1 MAAQP
6 DLNWRP
12 VLRRR
17 LMVAVGV
24 LACWVLAIE
33 VRLVVLQ
40 VWQHD
45 ELTLRAER
53 QQSETQKT
61 PGKRGEIVD
70 RHGRLLAYS
79 VDADTIYAVPTDIA
93 DPIKAA
99 AALCG
104 AFDECDK
111 KDRDQLVERLTRKRR
126 NGSPTSFQY
135 VRRRATP
142 IEAKRIAALEMKGIG
157 FMKESKRFYPNRE
170 LAAHL
175 LGYVGTDNA
184 GLHGL
189 EATYDK
195 SVRGREGTM
204 LVQTDARGHAF
215 SRLDRP
221 PTTGGSLELT
231 IDEQLQ
237 FIVERELKA
246 GVEAARA
253 DGGTAVA
260 MDPHTGEIL
269 AMASWPTF
277 NPNQYAGTSVSALRN
292 RAVQDL
298 YEPGSTFKIVTASAA
313 LQEGVIKPDDLV
325 DTQGGVIK
333 FPGRKPITDMGHNYG
348 TLTFAN
354 VIVKSSNVGA
364 IKVGLMV
371 GPERMGL
378 YIRRF
383 GFGKPSSPDFP
394 SESPGIVWN
403 PSKLNDSALASVSM
417 GYQVGVTPL
426 QMAAAASVIANG
438 GTLYEPHVVRATVKG
453 GVRTPVPAKAV
464 RRAIL
469 PETAATLTTIMESV
483 VTEGTAKGARLVN
496 YTVAGKTGTADKLV
510 NGRYSPSQQNV
521 SFIGFVPSRNP
532 LMTVIVMIDSP
543 RIGGDTGGAIAAPIF
558 KHIADASL
566 RMLGVTPTINPQPPV
581 LVARRSDSPVTTA
594 AAPIAPAVVTMP
606 SGMSDGGGLPDLRGL
621 SAREALRELA
631 RLGLT
636 ARMEG
641 AGVVVDQ
648 NPAPGS
654 LIEPGAGCTLVLS
667 RRPPPRPTGVLGGP
681 R

>member
-17 LMVAVGV
+17 LMGAVGV

-45 ELTLRAER
+45 QLTLRAER

-237 FIVERELKA
+237 FIVERELTA

-453 GVRTPVPAKAV
+453 GVRTPVPPKAV

-566 RMLGVTPTINPQPPV
+566 RMMGVTPTINPQPPV

-654 LIEPGAGCTLVLS
+654 LVEPGAGCTLVLS

>member
-45 ELTLRAER
+45 QLTLRAER

-566 RMLGVTPTINPQPPV
+566 RMMGVTPTINPQPPV

-667 RRPPPRPTGVLGGP
+667 RRPPPRPTGVLGEP

>member
-45 ELTLRAER
+45 QLTLRAER

-79 VDADTIYAVPTDIA
+79 VDADTIYAVPTDVA

-566 RMLGVTPTINPQPPV
+566 RMMGVTPTINPQPPV

-654 LIEPGAGCTLVLS
+654 LVEPGAGCTLVLS

>member
-17 LMVAVGV
+17 LMVAAGV
-24 LACWVLAIE
+24 LGCWVLAIE
-33 VRLVVLQ
+33 ARLVVLQ
-40 VWQHD
+40 VFQHD
-45 ELTLRAER
+45 ELSLRAER

-79 VDADTIYAVPTDIA
+79 VDADTIYAVPTDIDDA
-93 DPIKAA
+93 VKAA
-99 AALCG
+99 DRLCG
-104 AFDECDK
+104 AFDECGQ

-126 NGSPTSFQY
+126 NGSLTSFQY
-135 VRRRATP
+135 VKRRATP

-237 FIVERELKA
+237 FIVERELTA
-246 GVEAARA
+246 GVAAARA

-277 NPNQYAGTSVSALRN
+277 NPNQYQGTSDSALRN

-313 LQEGVIKPDDLV
+313 LQEGVITPDDLV

-333 FPGRKPITDMGHNYG
+333 FPGRRPITDMGHDYG
-348 TLTFAN
+348 VLTFAN

-453 GVRTPVPAKAV
+453 GVRTAVPPKAV

-483 VTEGTAKGARLVN
+483 VTEGTAKSARLVN
-496 YTVAGKTGTADKLV
+496 YTVAGKTGHRRQAGPRSLLV
-510 NGRYSPSQQNV
+510 
-521 SFIGFVPSRNP
+521 
-532 LMTVIVMIDSP
+532 
-543 RIGGDTGGAIAAPIF
+543 IAAERF
-558 KHIADASL
+558 VHRLCA
-566 RMLGVTPTINPQPPV
+566 VTQ
-581 LVARRSDSPVTTA
+581 SDHDRDR
-594 AAPIAPAVVTMP
+594 
-606 SGMSDGGGLPDLRGL
+606 DG
-621 SAREALRELA
+621 
-631 RLGLT
+631 
-636 ARMEG
+636 
-641 AGVVVDQ
+641 
-648 NPAPGS
+648 
-654 LIEPGAGCTLVLS
+654 
-667 RRPPPRPTGVLGGP
+667 
-681 R
+681 

>member
-45 ELTLRAER
+45 QLTLRAER

-483 VTEGTAKGARLVN
+483 VTEGTARGARLVN

-566 RMLGVTPTINPQPPV
+566 RMMGVTPTINPQPPV

-654 LIEPGAGCTLVLS
+654 LVEPGAGCTLVLS

>member
-45 ELTLRAER
+45 QLTLRAER

-184 GLHGL
+184 GRHGL

-566 RMLGVTPTINPQPPV
+566 RMMGVTPTINPQPPV

-654 LIEPGAGCTLVLS
+654 LVEPGAGCTLVLS

>member
-45 ELTLRAER
+45 QLTLRAER

-79 VDADTIYAVPTDIA
+79 VDADTIYAVPTDVA

-483 VTEGTAKGARLVN
+483 VTEGTAKGAR
-496 YTVAGKTGTADKLV
+496 
-510 NGRYSPSQQNV
+510 
-521 SFIGFVPSRNP
+521 
-532 LMTVIVMIDSP
+532 
-543 RIGGDTGGAIAAPIF
+543 
-558 KHIADASL
+558 H
-566 RMLGVTPTINPQPPV
+566 
-581 LVARRSDSPVTTA
+581 
-594 AAPIAPAVVTMP
+594 
-606 SGMSDGGGLPDLRGL
+606 
-621 SAREALRELA
+621 
-631 RLGLT
+631 
-636 ARMEG
+636 
-641 AGVVVDQ
+641 
-648 NPAPGS
+648 PGY
-654 LIEPGAGCTLVLS
+654 
-667 RRPPPRPTGVLGGP
+667 
-681 R
+681 

>member
-1 MAAQP
+1 
-6 DLNWRP
+6 
-12 VLRRR
+12 
-17 LMVAVGV
+17 MVAAVV
-24 LACWVLAIE
+24 LVCWVVAIE

-45 ELTLRAER
+45 ELSLRAER

-79 VDADTIYAVPTDIA
+79 VDADTIYAVPTDIDDA
-93 DPIKAA
+93 VKAA
-99 AALCG
+99 DRLCG
-104 AFDECDK
+104 AFDECDQ

-126 NGSPTSFQY
+126 NGSLTSFQY
-135 VRRRATP
+135 VKRRATP

-237 FIVERELKA
+237 FIVERELMA
-246 GVEAARA
+246 GVAAARA

-277 NPNQYAGTSVSALRN
+277 NPNQYQGTSDSALRN

-566 RMLGVTPTINPQPPV
+566 RMMGVTPTINPQPPV

-654 LIEPGAGCTLVLS
+654 LVEPGAGCTLVLS

>member
-1 MAAQP
+1 
-6 DLNWRP
+6 
-12 VLRRR
+12 
-17 LMVAVGV
+17 MVTTGV

-33 VRLVVLQ
+33 ARLVMLQ
-40 VWQHD
+40 VMQFD
-45 ELTLRAER
+45 ELSARAER

-61 PGKRGEIVD
+61 PGKRGEIYD

-79 VDADTIYAVPTDIA
+79 VDADTIYAVPTDIS
-93 DPIKAA
+93 DPAQTAA
-99 AALCG
+99 LLCG
-104 AFDECDK
+104 AFDECGK
-111 KDRDQLVERLTRKRR
+111 KDRDQLLERLTRKRSR
-126 NGSPTSFQY
+126 GGLTAFQY
-135 VRRRATP
+135 VKRRATP
-142 IEAKRIAALEMKGIG
+142 IEAKRIAALGIKGIG

-195 SVRGREGTM
+195 TVRGREGTM

-231 IDEQLQ
+231 IDEHLQ

-260 MDPHTGEIL
+260 MDPYTGEIL

-277 NPNQYAGTSVSALRN
+277 NPNQYNGAGDSALRN

-298 YEPGSTFKIVTASAA
+298 YEPGSTFKLVTASAA
-313 LQEGVIKPDDLV
+313 LEEKVITPDEMV
-325 DTQGGVIK
+325 DVSAGLIRFGSRVINDMYRYGPLS
-333 FPGRKPITDMGHNYG
+333 FTD
-348 TLTFAN
+348 

-364 IKVGLMV
+364 IKVGLKV

-383 GFGKPSSPDFP
+383 GFGRPSSPDFP
-394 SESPGIVWN
+394 GESPGIVWD

-426 QMAAAASVIANG
+426 QMAAAVSAIANG
-438 GTLYEPHVVRATVKG
+438 GTLYEPHVVRATIKG
-453 GVRTPVPAKAV
+453 GVRTPVSPKVV

-469 PETAATLTTIMESV
+469 PETAATLTTIMEAV
-483 VTEGTAKGARLVN
+483 VTDGTGKRAQLASF
-496 YTVAGKTGTADKLV
+496 TVAGKSGTADKLV
-510 NGRYSPSQQNV
+510 NGRYSASQQNV
-521 SFIGFVPSRNP
+521 SFVGFVPSRNP
-532 LMTVIVMIDSP
+532 VMTVIVMVDSP
-543 RIGGDTGGAIAAPIF
+543 RVGGDTGSVIAAPIF
-558 KHIADASL
+558 MRIADASL
-566 RMLGVTPTINPQPPV
+566 RKLGVTPTINQPPPV
-581 LVARRSDSPVTTA
+581 MVARRNDSPVTTA
-594 AAPIAPAVVTMP
+594 AVPLAPAVVTMTA
-606 SGMSDGGGLPDLRGL
+606 SMTEGGGLPDLRGM
-621 SAREALRELA
+621 SARHALRELA

-641 AGVVVDQ
+641 AGVVVGQ
-648 NPAPGS
+648 TPAPGS
-654 LIEPGAGCTLVLS
+654 PIEPGGACALVLN
-667 RRPPPRPTGVLGGP
+667 RRPPPRPTGALGDQ

>member
-1 MAAQP
+1 MAVQP

-17 LMVAVGV
+17 LMVAAGV

-33 VRLVVLQ
+33 VRLFILQ
-40 VWQHD
+40 VVQHE
-45 ELTLRAER
+45 ELSVRAER

-70 RHGRLLAYS
+70 RRGRLLAYS
-79 VDADTIYAVPTDIA
+79 VDADTIYAVPTDIV
-93 DPIKAA
+93 DPTRTAA
-99 AALCG
+99 QLCG
-104 AFDECDK
+104 ALDDCTR
-111 KDRDQLVERLTRKRR
+111 KDREQLLERLTRKRPR
-126 NGSPTSFQY
+126 GGLTAFQY
-135 VRRRATP
+135 VERRATP
-142 IEAKRIAALEMKGIG
+142 LEAKRIAALEIKGIG

-184 GLHGL
+184 GLHGI

-195 SVRGREGTM
+195 TVRGREGTM

-231 IDEQLQ
+231 IDQHLQ

-277 NPNQYAGTSVSALRN
+277 NPNHYAGTQDSALRN

-298 YEPGSTFKIVTASAA
+298 YEPGSTFKLVTASAA
-313 LQEGVIKPDDLV
+313 IEEKVVTPSEMIDVSAGQIRFGSRI
-325 DTQGGVIK
+325 IN
-333 FPGRKPITDMGHNYG
+333 DMYRYG
-348 TLTFAN
+348 PLSFSD
-354 VIVKSSNVGA
+354 VMVKSSNVGA
-364 IKVGLMV
+364 IKVGLKL

-378 YIRRF
+378 YVRRF
-383 GFGKPSSPDFP
+383 GFGRPSSPDFP
-394 SESPGIVWN
+394 GENPGIVWN

-438 GTLYEPHVVRATVKG
+438 GTLYEPHLVRATVKD
-453 GVRTPVPAKAV
+453 GVRTPVPPKAV

-469 PETAATLTTIMESV
+469 PETAATLTTIMEEV
-483 VTEGTAKGARLVN
+483 VVAGTAKNARLAGF
-496 YTVAGKTGTADKLV
+496 TVAGKTGTADKLV

-521 SFIGFVPSRNP
+521 SFVGFVPSRNP
-532 LMTVIVMIDSP
+532 VMTVIVMIDSP

-566 RMLGVTPTINPQPPV
+566 RMMGVTPTINQPPPV
-581 LVARRSDSPVTTA
+581 LVARRSDGPVTTTA
-594 AAPIAPAVVTMP
+594 AALEPSIVTMTAN
-606 SGMSDGGGLPDLRGL
+606 MTDGGGLPDLRGL
-621 SAREALRELA
+621 SARDALRELA
-631 RLGLT
+631 RLGLS
-636 ARMEG
+636 ARMQG
-641 AGVVVDQ
+641 AGVVIEQ
-648 NPAPGS
+648 TPAAGS
-654 LIEPGAGCTLVLS
+654 LIEPGGACTLVLN
-667 RRPPPRPTGVLGGP
+667 RRPPPPRPTGVAGDQ

>member
-1 MAAQP
+1 M
-6 DLNWRP
+6 
-12 VLRRR
+12 LRRR
-17 LMVAVGV
+17 LMVAAGV

-45 ELTLRAER
+45 ELSARAER

-70 RHGRLLAYS
+70 RDGRLLAYS
-79 VDADTIYAVPTDIA
+79 VDADTIYAVPTDIGDA
-93 DPIKAA
+93 AAA
-99 AALCG
+99 AALLCQTL
-104 AFDECDK
+104 DECGK
-111 KDRDQLVERLTRKRR
+111 KERDQLVERLTRKRPR
-126 NGSPTSFQY
+126 GGLTAFQY
-135 VRRRATP
+135 VKRRATP

-195 SVRGREGTM
+195 TVRGREGAM
-204 LVQTDARGHAF
+204 LVQADARGRAF
-215 SRLDRP
+215 SRLDKP

-231 IDEQLQ
+231 IDQHLQ
-237 FIVERELKA
+237 YVVERELRA

-277 NPNQYAGTSVSALRN
+277 NPNQYAGTPENALRN

-298 YEPGSTFKIVTASAA
+298 YEPGSTFKLVTASAA
-313 LQEGVIKPDDLV
+313 IEEKVITPGEIIDV
-325 DTQGGVIK
+325 SAGQIRFGSRVINDMYRYDPLS
-333 FPGRKPITDMGHNYG
+333 FTDVM
-348 TLTFAN
+348 
-354 VIVKSSNVGA
+354 VKSSNVGA
-364 IKVGLMV
+364 IKVGLKL
-371 GPERMGL
+371 GPERLGL

-383 GFGKPSSPDFP
+383 GFGRPSSPDFP

-438 GTLYEPHVVRATVKG
+438 GTLYEPHVVRATIRN
-453 GVRTPVPAKAV
+453 GVRTPVPPKAV

-469 PETAATLTTIMESV
+469 PETAATLTAIMEAV
-483 VTEGTAKGARLVN
+483 VVDGTAKRAALPN
-496 YTVAGKTGTADKLV
+496 FTVAGKTGTADKLV
-510 NGRYSPSQQNV
+510 NGRYSASQQNV
-521 SFIGFVPSRNP
+521 SFVGFVPSRNP
-532 LMTVIVMIDSP
+532 VMTVIVMVDSP
-543 RIGGDTGGAIAAPIF
+543 RVGGDTGGVIAAPIF
-558 KHIADASL
+558 QRIADASL
-566 RMLGVTPTINPQPPV
+566 RQMGVTPTLNQPPPV
-581 LVARRSDSPVTTA
+581 MVARRSESPVTATA
-594 AAPIAPAVVTMP
+594 AALTPSVVTMTAN
-606 SGMSDGGGLPDLRGL
+606 MSDGGGLPDLRGL
-621 SAREALRELA
+621 SARDALRELA
-631 RLGLT
+631 RLGMS
-636 ARMEG
+636 AKMHG
-641 AGVVVDQ
+641 AGVVIEQ
-648 NPAPGS
+648 TPAPGS
-654 LIEPGAGCTLVLS
+654 LIEPGAACTLVLD
-667 RRPPPRPTGVLGGP
+667 RRPPPRPTGVIGEQ

>member
-1 MAAQP
+1 
-6 DLNWRP
+6 
-12 VLRRR
+12 
-17 LMVAVGV
+17 MVAAGV
-24 LACWVLAIE
+24 MACWVVAIE
-33 VRLVVLQ
+33 VRLIVLQ
-40 VWQHD
+40 VVQFE
-45 ELTLRAER
+45 ELSARAER

-79 VDADTIYAVPTDIA
+79 VDADTIYAVPTDIT
-93 DPIKAA
+93 DPAA
-99 AALCG
+99 AAAQLCRALDQCG
-104 AFDECDK
+104 KTE
-111 KDRDQLVERLTRKRR
+111 REQLVERLGRKRR
-126 NGSPTSFQY
+126 NGSLTSFQY
-135 VRRRATP
+135 VKRRATP
-142 IEAKRIAALEMKGIG
+142 LEAKRVAALELKGIG

-195 SVRGREGTM
+195 TVRGREGTM
-204 LVQTDARGHAF
+204 LVQTDARGRAF

-237 FIVERELKA
+237 FIVERELRA

-260 MDPHTGEIL
+260 MDPRTGEIL

-277 NPNQYAGTSVSALRN
+277 NPNQWAGAGDALRN

-298 YEPGSTFKIVTASAA
+298 YEPGSTFKLVTASAA
-313 LQEGVIKPDDLV
+313 IEEKVVTPDEVIDV
-325 DTQGGVIK
+325 SAGMIRFGSRVINDMYRYAPLS
-333 FPGRKPITDMGHNYG
+333 FTD
-348 TLTFAN
+348 

-364 IKVGLMV
+364 IKVGLKV

-383 GFGKPSSPDFP
+383 GFGRPSSPDFP
-394 SESPGIVWN
+394 GESPGIVWN
-403 PSKLNDSALASVSM
+403 ASKLNDSALASVSM

-438 GTLYEPHVVRATVKG
+438 GTLYEPHVVRAIVKG
-453 GVRTPVPAKAV
+453 GVRTPVPPKAV

-483 VTEGTAKGARLVN
+483 VTDGTGKRAALTSFTIAGKSGTAN
-496 YTVAGKTGTADKLV
+496 KLV
-510 NGRYSPSQQNV
+510 NGRYSESQQNV
-521 SFIGFVPSRNP
+521 SFVAFVPSRNP
-532 LMTVIVMIDSP
+532 VMTVIVMVDSP
-543 RIGGDTGGAIAAPIF
+543 RVGGDTGGVIAAPIV
-558 KHIADASL
+558 KRIAEAGL
-566 RMLGVTPTINPQPPV
+566 RMLGVTPTINQPPPV
-581 LVARRSDSPVTTA
+581 LVARRGDNPVTTTA
-594 AAPIAPAVVTMP
+594 AQMAPAIVTMAAT
-606 SGMSDGGGLPDLRGL
+606 MTDGGGLPDLRGL
-621 SAREALRELA
+621 GARDALRELA

-636 ARMEG
+636 ARMQG
-641 AGVVVDQ
+641 AGVVIEQ
-648 NPAPGS
+648 HPAPGTP
-654 LIEPGAGCTLVLS
+654 IEPGGACTLVLN
-667 RRPPPRPTGVLGGP
+667 RRPPPRPTPVIGDQ

>member
-45 ELTLRAER
+45 QLTLRAER

-521 SFIGFVPSRNP
+521 SFIGFVPTRNP

-566 RMLGVTPTINPQPPV
+566 RMMGVTPTINPQPPV

-654 LIEPGAGCTLVLS
+654 LVEPGAGCTLVLS

>member
-1 MAAQP
+1 
-6 DLNWRP
+6 
-12 VLRRR
+12 
-17 LMVAVGV
+17 MVAAGV

-33 VRLVVLQ
+33 ARLVVLQ
-40 VWQHD
+40 VLEYE
-45 ELTLRAER
+45 ELSARAER

-61 PGKRGEIVD
+61 PGKRGEIYD
-70 RHGRLLAYS
+70 RQGRLLAYS

-93 DPIKAA
+93 DPAKAA
-99 AALCG
+99 ALLCG
-104 AFDECDK
+104 ALDECGK
-111 KDRDQLVERLTRKRR
+111 KDGDQLFERLTRKRPR
-126 NGSPTSFQY
+126 GGLTAFQY
-135 VRRRATP
+135 VKRRATP
-142 IEAKRIAALEMKGIG
+142 IEAKRIAALGLEGIG

-170 LAAHL
+170 LAAHV

-195 SVRGREGTM
+195 TVRGREGTM

-231 IDEQLQ
+231 IDQHLQ
-237 FIVERELKA
+237 FIVERELRV

-277 NPNQYAGTSVSALRN
+277 NPNHYAGTPETALRN

-298 YEPGSTFKIVTASAA
+298 YEPGSTFKLVTASAA
-313 LQEGVIKPDDLV
+313 IEEKVVTPDDIIDV
-325 DTQGGVIK
+325 GGGTIRFGGRVIN
-333 FPGRKPITDMGHNYG
+333 DMFRSGPLSF
-348 TLTFAN
+348 TE

-364 IKVGLMV
+364 IRVGLRL

-378 YIRRF
+378 YVRRF
-383 GFGKPSSPDFP
+383 GFGRPSSTDFP
-394 SESPGIVWN
+394 GESPGIVWN
-403 PSKLNDSALASVSM
+403 PSKLNDSALASMSM
-417 GYQVGVTPL
+417 GYQVGVTSL

-453 GVRTPVPAKAV
+453 GVRVPVPPKAV

-483 VTEGTAKGARLVN
+483 VTDGTGKRAALASF
-496 YTVAGKTGTADKLV
+496 TVAGKSGTADKLI

-521 SFIGFVPSRNP
+521 SFVGFVPSRNP
-532 LMTVIVMIDSP
+532 VMTVIVMVDSP
-543 RIGGDTGGAIAAPIF
+543 RVGGDTGGVIAAPIF
-558 KHIADASL
+558 KRIAAASL
-566 RMLGVTPTINPQPPV
+566 RMLGVTPSINQPPPV
-581 LVARRSDSPVTTA
+581 MVVRREGNPVTPA
-594 AAPIAPAVVTMP
+594 AALAPAIVTMTA
-606 SGMSDGGGLPDLRGL
+606 SMTDGGGLPDLRGL
-621 SAREALRELA
+621 SARDALRELA
-631 RLGLT
+631 RMGMS
-636 ARMEG
+636 AKMRG
-641 AGVVVDQ
+641 AGVVIEQ
-648 NPAPGS
+648 TPAPGS
-654 LIEPGAGCTLVLS
+654 TIEPGTACTLVLD
-667 RRPPPRPTGVLGGP
+667 RRPLPRPPGVVGDQ

>member
-1 MAAQP
+1 
-6 DLNWRP
+6 
-12 VLRRR
+12 
-17 LMVAVGV
+17 MVAAGV

-40 VWQHD
+40 VWQFE
-45 ELTLRAER
+45 ELSARAER

-93 DPIKAA
+93 DPAGTAA
-99 AALCG
+99 VLCG
-104 AFDECDK
+104 ALDECGK
-111 KDRDQLVERLTRKRR
+111 KDRDQLIERLSRKRK
-126 NGSPTSFQY
+126 NGSLTSFQY
-135 VRRRATP
+135 VKRRATP
-142 IEAKRIAALEMKGIG
+142 IEAKRIAALDIKGIG
-157 FMKESKRFYPNRE
+157 FIKESKRFYPNRE

-195 SVRGREGTM
+195 TVRGREGTM

-231 IDEQLQ
+231 IDQHLQ
-237 FIVERELKA
+237 YIVERELRA

-277 NPNQYAGTSVSALRN
+277 NPNQYAGTPEAALRN

-298 YEPGSTFKIVTASAA
+298 YEPGSTFKLVTASAA
-313 LQEGVIKPDDLV
+313 IQEGVIKPEDLV
-325 DTQGGVIK
+325 NTSPGVIK
-333 FPGRKPITDMGHNYG
+333 FPGRKPITDMGHDYG

-403 PSKLNDSALASVSM
+403 PSKLNDSALGSVSM

-453 GVRTPVPAKAV
+453 GVRTPIPPKAV
-464 RRAIL
+464 RRAVL

-483 VTEGTAKGARLVN
+483 VTDGTGRRAALASF
-496 YTVAGKTGTADKLV
+496 TVAGKSGTANKLV
-510 NGRYSPSQQNV
+510 NGRYSESQQNV
-521 SFIGFVPSRNP
+521 SFVGFFPSRNP
-532 LMTVIVMIDSP
+532 VMTVIVMVDSP
-543 RIGGDTGGAIAAPIF
+543 RIGGDTGGVIAAPIF
-558 KHIADASL
+558 QRIAAASL
-566 RMLGVTPTINPQPPV
+566 RQMGVTPTINQPPPV
-581 LVARRSDSPVTTA
+581 MIARRSENPVTTA
-594 AAPIAPAVVTMP
+594 AAPLAPSIVTMTA
-606 SGMSDGGGLPDLRGL
+606 SMTDGGGLPDLRGM
-621 SAREALRELA
+621 SARDALRELA
-631 RLGLT
+631 RLGLS

-641 AGVVVDQ
+641 AGVVIEQ
-648 NPAPGS
+648 TPAPGS
-654 LIEPGAGCTLVLS
+654 QIEPGAACTLVLN
-667 RRPPPRPTGVLGGP
+667 RRPPPRPTGAIGDQ

>member
-45 ELTLRAER
+45 QLTLRAER

-277 NPNQYAGTSVSALRN
+277 NPNQYDGTSVSALRN

-566 RMLGVTPTINPQPPV
+566 RMMGVTPTINPQPPV

-654 LIEPGAGCTLVLS
+654 LVEPGAGCTLVLS

>member
-45 ELTLRAER
+45 QLTLRAER

-79 VDADTIYAVPTDIA
+79 VDADTIYAVPTDVA

-566 RMLGVTPTINPQPPV
+566 RMMGVTPTINPQPPV

>member
-1 MAAQP
+1 
-6 DLNWRP
+6 
-12 VLRRR
+12 
-17 LMVAVGV
+17 MVAAGV
-24 LACWVLAIE
+24 LACWVVAIE
-33 VRLVVLQ
+33 ARLVVLQ
-40 VWQHD
+40 VFQHD
-45 ELTLRAER
+45 ELSVRAER

-93 DPIKAA
+93 DPVKAA
-99 AALCG
+99 AQLCG

-126 NGSPTSFQY
+126 NGSLTSFQY
-135 VRRRATP
+135 VKRRATP
-142 IEAKRIAALEMKGIG
+142 IEAKRIAALELKGIG

-277 NPNQYAGTSVSALRN
+277 NPNQYSGTSESALRN

-438 GTLYEPHVVRATVKG
+438 GTLYEPHVVRATVKN
-453 GVRTPVPAKAV
+453 GVRTPVPPKAV

-469 PETAATLTTIMESV
+469 PETAATLTTIMEAV
-483 VTEGTAKGARLVN
+483 VTEGTAKGARLAS

-521 SFIGFVPSRNP
+521 SFVGFVPSRNP
-532 LMTVIVMIDSP
+532 VMTVIVMVDSP
-543 RIGGDTGGAIAAPIF
+543 RVGGDTGGAIAAPIF
-558 KHIADASL
+558 KHISDASL
-566 RMLGVTPTINPQPPV
+566 RLMGVTPTINPQPPV
-581 LVARRSDSPVTTA
+581 LVARRQDSPVTTA
-594 AAPIAPAVVTMP
+594 AAPLSPAIVTMP
-606 SGMSDGGGLPDLRGL
+606 AGMSDGGGLPDLRGM
-621 SAREALRELA
+621 SARDALRELA

-636 ARMEG
+636 ARMAG

-654 LIEPGAGCTLVLS
+654 LIEPGGECALVLN
-667 RRPPPRPTGVLGGP
+667 RRPPPRPAAVLGDP

>member
-12 VLRRR
+12 MLRRR

-313 LQEGVIKPDDLV
+313 LQEGVIRPDDLV

-333 FPGRKPITDMGHNYG
+333 FPGRRPITDMGHNYG
-348 TLTFAN
+348 VLTFAN

-453 GVRTPVPAKAV
+453 GVRTPVPPKAV

-566 RMLGVTPTINPQPPV
+566 RMMGVTPTINPQPPV

-606 SGMSDGGGLPDLRGL
+606 PGMSDGGGLPDLRGM

-654 LIEPGAGCTLVLS
+654 LVEPGAGCTLVLS

>member
-45 ELTLRAER
+45 QLTLRAER

-453 GVRTPVPAKAV
+453 GVRAPVPPKAV

-566 RMLGVTPTINPQPPV
+566 RMMGVTPTINPQPPV

-654 LIEPGAGCTLVLS
+654 LVEPGAGCTLVLS

>member
-1 MAAQP
+1 VAVQP
-6 DLNWRP
+6 DLDWRP
-12 VLRRR
+12 MLRRR
-17 LMVAVGV
+17 LLVAAGA
-24 LACWVLAIE
+24 LALWVLAIE
-33 VRLVVLQ
+33 ARLVVLQ
-40 VWQHD
+40 VMQHD
-45 ELTLRAER
+45 ELSARAER

-79 VDADTIYAVPTDIA
+79 VDADTVYAVPTDIA
-93 DPIKAA
+93 DPSTTAA
-99 AALCG
+99 QLCS
-104 AFDECDK
+104 AFDECTK
-111 KDRDQLVERLTRKRR
+111 KDRDQLLERLTRKRPR
-126 NGSPTSFQY
+126 GGLTAFQY
-135 VRRRATP
+135 VKRRATP
-142 IEAKRIAALEMKGIG
+142 IEAKRIAALEIKGIG

-195 SVRGREGTM
+195 TVRGRDGAM
-204 LVQTDARGHAF
+204 LVQNDARGHAF

-231 IDEQLQ
+231 IDQHLQ
-237 FIVERELKA
+237 FVVERELKA

-260 MDPHTGEIL
+260 MDPYTGEIL

-277 NPNQYAGTSVSALRN
+277 NPNQYAGTSEGALRN

-298 YEPGSTFKIVTASAA
+298 YEPGSTFKLVTASAA
-313 LQEGVIKPDDLV
+313 IEEKVVMPDEIIDVSAGLIRFGSRVINDMHRYGPLS
-325 DTQGGVIK
+325 
-333 FPGRKPITDMGHNYG
+333 FTD
-348 TLTFAN
+348 

-364 IKVGLMV
+364 IKVGLKL

-378 YIRRF
+378 YVRRF
-383 GFGKPSSPDFP
+383 GFGRQSSPDFP

-453 GVRTPVPAKAV
+453 GVRTPVPPKVV

-469 PETAATLTTIMESV
+469 PETAATLTAIMEEV
-483 VTEGTAKGARLVN
+483 VTVGTAKGARLASF
-496 YTVAGKTGTADKLV
+496 TVAGKTGTADKLV
-510 NGRYSPSQQNV
+510 NGRYSASQQNV
-521 SFIGFVPSRNP
+521 SFVGFVPSRNP
-532 LMTVIVMIDSP
+532 VMTVIVMIDSP
-543 RIGGDTGGAIAAPIF
+543 RVGGDTGGAIAAPIF
-558 KHIADASL
+558 KHIAEASL
-566 RMLGVTPTINPQPPV
+566 RMMGVTPTINQPPPV
-581 LVARRSDSPVTTA
+581 MIAHRNDSPVTTTA
-594 AAPIAPAVVTMP
+594 ATLSPSIVTMTA
-606 SGMSDGGGLPDLRGL
+606 SMTDGGGLPDLRGM
-621 SAREALRELA
+621 SARDALRELA
-631 RLGLT
+631 RLGLW
-636 ARMEG
+636 AKMEG
-641 AGVVVDQ
+641 AGVVVEQ
-648 NPAPGS
+648 TPEPGS
-654 LIEPGAGCTLVLS
+654 LIEPGGACTLVLN
-667 RRPPPRPTGVLGGP
+667 RRPLPRATGVIGDQ

>member
-45 ELTLRAER
+45 QLTLRAER

-313 LQEGVIKPDDLV
+313 LQEGVITPDDLV

-333 FPGRKPITDMGHNYG
+333 FPGRRPITDMGHDYG
-348 TLTFAN
+348 VLTFAN

-566 RMLGVTPTINPQPPV
+566 RMMGVTPTINPQPPV

-654 LIEPGAGCTLVLS
+654 LVEPGAGCTLVLS